1 MLLKKI
7 NKYIYNTFTM
17 NKKFKIDNNS
27 SLFSPSSWI
36 ENNLSKNSSK
46 MSLLDLACGN
56 GRHSVFAA
64 NAGYQV
70 TSIDIDKSKLISL
83 KNNKFINPIQ
93 VDLEIN
99 NPWPFRNEIFDVVLV
114 TNYLYRPIFKYIL
127 NSIKLNGKLFYE
139 TFTEENIIFGKPNNK
154 NFLLKPQELL
164 NYARSNRFKVINYEE
179 IIISKPIKKAVQRIY
194 AIKK

>member
-1 MLLKKI
+1 
-7 NKYIYNTFTM
+7 M
-17 NKKFKIDNNS
+17 NKKLKIDNNT

-36 ENNLSKNSSK
+36 ENNLSKNNSK

-64 NAGYQV
+64 HAGYQV
-70 TSIDIDKSKLISL
+70 TSVDIDKNKLFRL

-99 NPWPFRNEIFDVVLV
+99 DPWPFRNEIFDVVLV
-114 TNYLYRPIFKYIL
+114 TNYLYRPIFKYICK
-127 NSIKLNGKLFYE
+127 SIKLNGKLFYE

-154 NFLLKPQELL
+154 TFLLRPQELL
-164 NYARSNRFKVINYEE
+164 NLARNNRFEVINYEE
-179 IIISKPIKKAVQRIY
+179 VIISKPKKKAVQRIY

>member
-17 NKKFKIDNNS
+17 NKKLKIDNNS

-114 TNYLYRPIFKYIL
+114 TNYLYRPIFKYICK
-127 NSIKLNGKLFYE
+127 SIKLNGKLFYE

-154 NFLLKPQELL
+154 TFLLRPQELL
-164 NYARSNRFKVINYEE
+164 NLARNNRFEVINYEE
-179 IIISKPIKKAVQRIY
+179 VIISKPIKKAVQRIY

>member
-1 MLLKKI
+1 
-7 NKYIYNTFTM
+7 M
-17 NKKFKIDNNS
+17 NKKLKIDNNI
-27 SLFSPSSWI
+27 SLSSPSSWI

-64 NAGYQV
+64 HAGYQV
-70 TSIDIDKSKLISL
+70 TSVDIDKNKLVSL
-83 KNNKFINPIQ
+83 KNNKFVNPIQ
-93 VDLEIN
+93 VNLEIN
-99 NPWPFRNEIFDVVLV
+99 KPWPFRNEIFDVVLV

-164 NYARSNRFKVINYEE
+164 NYARSNKFEVVNYEE

>member
-1 MLLKKI
+1 
-7 NKYIYNTFTM
+7 M
-17 NKKFKIDNNS
+17 NKKLKIDNNT

-99 NPWPFRNEIFDVVLV
+99 NPWPFRNAIFDVVLV
-114 TNYLYRPIFKYIL
+114 TNYLYRPIFKYIFK
-127 NSIKLNGKLFYE
+127 SIKLNGKLFYE

-164 NYARSNRFKVINYEE
+164 NYAKSNRFKVINYEE
-179 IIISKPIKKAVQRIY
+179 IIITKPIKKALQRIY